1 VHFHQIIGQEFA
13 SKALTRSLLSDSISH
28 AYIFVGLEGVGKATT
43 AVAFAA
49 ALNCQNRTGEGESC
63 GECWSC
69 RAIAEGR
76 HPDVE
81 MIAPE
86 TEQTKIDQMREMR
99 QRAQYPP
106 VRSPWKVII
115 LERADTLNEDSASA
129 ILKILEEP
137 PSYAVLL
144 LLTRNIS
151 SVLPTIVS
159 RCQVIRFRQSP
170 ADVLKDALLDRF
182 GADQEKAEFLSRYAE
197 GRPGI
202 AISLLEDEEFFARR
216 DAILG
221 LAQKAATSPDAL
233 ALRLAED
240 FRKSCAVATAKP
252 KKKSKSAKKTDEES
266 EEAEASTAKSGRRE
280 IRQGFDSLI
289 LWYRDLLSLAL
300 VGPDAPVV
308 NLDKRD
314 ELARSLPSV
323 RTTHI
328 RQILSSLIWAKRA
341 IDGNANTQL
350 ITEVVMMRIL
360 QG

>member
-1 VHFHQIIGQEFA
+1 MHFSEIIGQNFA
-13 SKALTRSLLSDSISH
+13 SKALKLSLLSDSVSH
-28 AYIFVGLEGVGKATT
+28 SYIFVGLEGVGKATT

-49 ALNCQNRTGEGESC
+49 ALNCQNRTSDGDSC

-81 MIAPE
+81 LIAPE
-86 TEQTKIDQMREMR
+86 TEVTKIDQMREMR

-106 VRSPWKVII
+106 IRSPWKVMI

-137 PSYAVLL
+137 PSYVVLL

-159 RCQVIRFRQSP
+159 RCQVVRFRQTP
-170 ADVLKDALLDRF
+170 ADVLTNALQERF
-182 GADQEKAEFLSRYAE
+182 GADVEKAEFLARYSE
-197 GRPGI
+197 GRPGV
-202 AISLLEDEEFFARR
+202 AISLLEDDEFFARR
-216 DAILG
+216 EAILW
-221 LAQKAATSPDAL
+221 LAQKAASSPESM

-252 KKKSKSAKKTDEES
+252 KRKGKSTKKADEAPED
-266 EEAEASTAKSGRRE
+266 AEASAKSGRRE

-300 VGPDAPVV
+300 VGANAPIV
-308 NLDKRD
+308 NLDKQD
-314 ELARSLPSV
+314 ELASTLPYLQPA
-323 RTTHI
+323 RT
-328 RQILSSLIWAKRA
+328 REILSSLIWAKRA